1 MNIKV
6 NLQDGTPA
14 KFKTEIVDG
23 NLVVTVVEEEKQEK
37 NLFPKWEELEGRI
50 SGHYVNSEG
59 QIIYALDHRIMKGN
73 ENIFT
78 TLDLVKASLATARV
92 SQTYKRYREFVGEI
106 SIPTIRYPN
115 SVDEVAVIKTYG
127 LLRMTFANPSDWEKF
142 YESNKEDLKAILYVS
157 SNTQL

>member
-14 KFKTEIVDG
+14 QFKTEIIDDAI
-23 NLVVTVVEEEKQEK
+23 VVTVVGEEKEDT
-37 NLFPKWEELEGRI
+37 NLFPKWEELGEI
-50 SGHYVNSEG
+50 SGCYIESDCT
-59 QIIYALDHRIMKGN
+59 IYCGRVFDAREDN
-73 ENIFT
+73 QNIFST
-78 TLDLVKASLATARV
+78 SDLTKAALATARV
-92 SQTYKRYREFVGEI
+92 SQTYRRYRELVGEI

-127 LLRMTFANPSDWEKF
+127 LLRMTFANSSDWEKF

-157 SNTQL
+157 SNTQI